1 MNAEKSEIILDKTK
15 QYPKEQNLPKI
26 KQYQRN
32 SIKKSKE

>member
-1 MNAEKSEIILDKTK
+1 MNGEMAEIILDKTK